1 MIPTIVAGL
10 FGMNLGGIP
19 LAEHWSGF
27 VVVCA
32 LTFLACFLLY
42 RKFKATD
49 WL

>member
-10 FGMNLGGIP
+10 FGMNLSGIP

-27 VVVCA
+27 LVVCA
-32 LTFLACFLLY
+32 LTFLACYLLY